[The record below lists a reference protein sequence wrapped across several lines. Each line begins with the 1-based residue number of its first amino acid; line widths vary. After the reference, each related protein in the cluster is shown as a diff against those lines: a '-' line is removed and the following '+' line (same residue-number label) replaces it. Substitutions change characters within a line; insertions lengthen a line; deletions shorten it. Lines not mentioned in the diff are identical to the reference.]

1 MSSAQLIS
9 TPRSSRPFAQQTQS
23 ISPQIQRHCR
33 TGRDAWPRFHPSLV
47 ANLTAES
54 RKTTIPKPCSS
65 ALSDAN
71 QRTFPPTPPLC
82 LAASPSRLSRSVGRS
97 EILSQKATSALPWE
111 RGGGIA
117 ARARNPMEFEM
128 ADDSRKTQAWPL
140 RPVKGAATPRGR
152 QTDEVQ
158 GERILVAVA
167 GGPDPG
173 SPPPPLS
180 WPTLACPCRSAS
192 QLQSAAQCRRCVW

>member
-1 MSSAQLIS
+1 M
-9 TPRSSRPFAQQTQS
+9 QTN
-23 ISPQIQRHCR
+23 
-33 TGRDAWPRFHPSLV
+33 G
-47 ANLTAES
+47 
-54 RKTTIPKPCSS
+54 
-65 ALSDAN
+65 LS
-71 QRTFPPTPPLC
+71 PPTPPLC

-158 GERILVAVA
+158 DPRVSFKVPHNVEGASGDGRERKSGRRSSERAGRASKIRASEQHSIKHVA
-167 GGPDPG
+167 GLSLGKTTWSVSPLIIGGCLSDARGPRYAG
-173 SPPPPLS
+173 
-180 WPTLACPCRSAS
+180 
-192 QLQSAAQCRRCVW
+192 Q